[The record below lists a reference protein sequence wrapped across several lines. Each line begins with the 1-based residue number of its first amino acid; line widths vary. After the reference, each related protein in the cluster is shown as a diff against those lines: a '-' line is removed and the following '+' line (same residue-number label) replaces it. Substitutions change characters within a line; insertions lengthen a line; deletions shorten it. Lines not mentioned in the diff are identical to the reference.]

1 MSDLIIGYYLISGVL
16 FLFFVGSGSIIY
28 DMAWNKEKQI
38 FIRKPKTETKQQKQ
52 LEKQQLLIDETEKIR
67 KFELEKIKLEETINL
82 KKEDLRKLNFSIPA
96 NKLLAYLYLNFLNIY
111 IPLKN

>member
-38 FIRKPKTETKQQKQ
+38 FIRKPKTETKQQ
-52 LEKQQLLIDETEKIR
+52 LTFDTYDDDDDD
-67 KFELEKIKLEETINL
+67 
-82 KKEDLRKLNFSIPA
+82 DLPDA
-96 NKLLAYLYLNFLNIY
+96 
-111 IPLKN
+111 